1 MTTLVY
7 DRRTKT
13 IGVDSR
19 NTDSSA
25 QGFSINKIE
34 RISGG
39 RYFLGSGHCYTI
51 NLAKQWADANFSEEA
66 WPDFSPIRDDEDKF
80 GMSCLIISEDGEKVI
95 LLDSELIPM
104 EVFDDIVATGSG
116 GMFAKAALLAGAT
129 IQKAIE
135 IAIELDVNSGYPV
148 RVERIEPLH

>member
-19 NTDSSA
+19 DTDSSG
-25 QGFSINKIE
+25 QCFSVDKIE

-51 NLAKQWADANFSEEA
+51 NLAKRWADSNYSEEE
-66 WPDFSPIRDDEDKF
+66 WPDFSPIRDDEEKY
-80 GMSCLIISEDGEKVI
+80 GMSCLIISEDGEHVT
-95 LLDSELIPM
+95 LLDSELVPM

-116 GMFAKAALLAGAT
+116 GMIAKAAILAGASVER
-129 IQKAIE
+129 AIE
-135 IAIELDVNSGYPV
+135 IAIELDTNSGGPV
-148 RVERIEPLH
+148 RLHRIDPLH